1 LFQEALLLTF
11 SFYCHIDAESL
22 SFVALG
28 KHGTPGGQYATAH
41 RQSRAFGHHKFVAPK
56 AW

>member
-1 LFQEALLLTF
+1 LLTF
-11 SFYCHIDAESL
+11 FCYCHIDAESL

-28 KHGTPGGQYATAH
+28 KHGTPGGQYATAR